1 MLVPDDFLVATDLS
15 KSFDDLRA
23 VDGIS
28 FTIRRQEMFGLLG
41 PNGAGKTTTIR
52 IVDRQRKWDTF
63 GLEINRDSH

>member
-1 MLVPDDFLVATDLS
+1 MPDDFLVATDLS

-63 GLEINRDSH
+63 GPEINRDSH

>member
-1 MLVPDDFLVATDLS
+1 MPDDFLVATDLS